1 MNFNGKKPDFSGWA
15 TKYNIGCADGR
26 TIMTD
31 AFADDDGRDVPIVYG
46 HNHKDIDSVL
56 GHGLL
61 EGRPEGIYMYGFLN
75 ETDRGKNA
83 KMQIEHGDIKYLSI
97 YANNLEEHA
106 GDVYHGVI
114 REVSLVL
121 AGANK
126 GAVIDHPVIAHGD
139 GTEQIDGEAIIMTID
154 DDELVIS
161 HADEE
166 DEKKEPEKK
175 EPEEKKEDDPVEKNQ
190 NRTVKD
196 VLDSMNEE
204 QRNVLEFLVAKA
216 YEDAGESTDN
226 NEGNDE
232 DMKHDLF
239 EQDNGR
245 PVITHAMMQD
255 LINTAKEN
263 RTSLKKVVE
272 DSLKN
277 GVLAHAVYNHKEDGT
292 QGAEQKYGIAD
303 INWLFP
309 EYHELNNE
317 PELIKRRT
325 EWVSTVMN
333 GVGHSPFSRIKT
345 SYADITMDE
354 ARAKGYVKGN
364 RKVEEVFNLLRR
376 TTDPQTIYKKQKLDR
391 DDIIDITD
399 FNVVAFIK
407 KEMRIMLDEELARA
421 ILIGDGRSALN
432 NDKIQENHIRP
443 IASDDDLYTLK
454 VHAKTGTDDDG
465 TAKNIIRAV
474 IVGQEEYEG
483 SGSKL
488 MFMPQRYLT
497 NMLLLEDGFGRPLY
511 TKESLAQKMMV
522 NSIVPVPVMNGI
534 VNDDDEVLVGVI
546 VDLNDYKVGADR
558 GGAMQMFEDFD
569 IDLNQEKYLMETRCS
584 GCLVKVHSALAV
596 WLDPATGATYTEA
609 SPVDGDNP
617 KAKGWYE
624 KVGDAY
630 VKTTD
635 TTVDASK
642 TYYVKG

>member
-15 TKYNIGCADGR
+15 TKYNIYCADGR
-26 TIMTD
+26 TIMND

-61 EGRPEGIYMYGFLN
+61 ESRPEGIYMYGFLN
-75 ETDRGKNA
+75 DTDKGKNA
-83 KMQIEHGDIKYLSI
+83 KMQVEHGDIKHLSI

-139 GTEQIDGEAIIMTID
+139 SMEQVDGEAIIMTID
-154 DDELVIS
+154 DDVLSIA
-161 HADEE
+161 HA
-166 DEKKEPEKK
+166 DEKKEEKK
-175 EPEEKKEDDPVEKNQ
+175 EEKPMPKDQ
-190 NRTVKD
+190 NGGGKTVKD
-196 VLDSMNEE
+196 VLDSMNED
-204 QRNVLEFLVAKA
+204 QRNVLEYLIAKA
-216 YEDAGESTDN
+216 YEDAKGGKKESKETKD
-226 NEGNDE
+226 EGNDG

-277 GVLAHAVYNHKEDGT
+277 GVLAHAVYNHNEDGT
-292 QGAEQKYGIAD
+292 QGTEQKYGIAD

-325 EWVSTVMN
+325 EWVSVVMN

-421 ILIGDGRSALN
+421 ILIGDGRSALD

-454 VHAKTGTDDDG
+454 VHAQTGTDDDG

-522 NSIVPVPVMNGI
+522 NNIVPVPVMNGI

-609 SPVDGDNP
+609 SPVEGDNP
-617 KAKGWYE
+617 KANGWYE

>member
-26 TIMTD
+26 TIMND

-75 ETDRGKNA
+75 ETDKGKNA

-139 GTEQIDGEAIIMTID
+139 SMEQIDGEAIIMTID
-154 DDELVIS
+154 DDVIS
-161 HADEE
+161 IAHA
-166 DEKKEPEKK
+166 DEKKEEKK
-175 EPEEKKEDDPVEKNQ
+175 EEKPMPKDQ
-190 NRTVKD
+190 NGGGKTVKD
-196 VLDSMNEE
+196 VLDSMNED
-204 QRNVLEFLVAKA
+204 QRNVLEYLIAKA
-216 YEDAGESTDN
+216 YEDAKGGKKESKETKD
-226 NEGNDE
+226 EGNDG

-277 GVLAHAVYNHKEDGT
+277 GVLAHAVYNHNEDGT
-292 QGAEQKYGIAD
+292 QGTEQTYGIAD

-364 RKVEEVFNLLRR
+364 RKLEEVFSLLRR

-407 KEMRIMLDEELARA
+407 KEMRLMLDEEIARA
-421 ILIGDGRSALN
+421 ILIGDGRSPLV
-432 NDKIQENHIRP
+432 NDKIQESHIRP
-443 IASDDDLYTLK
+443 IATDDDLYTLK
-454 VHAKTGTDDDG
+454 VHAQTGTDDDG

-474 IVGQEEYEG
+474 IVGQEDYEG
-483 SGSKL
+483 SGSKK

-522 NSIVPVPVMNGI
+522 DSIVPVPVMNGF
-534 VNDDDEVLVGVI
+534 VNDDGEVLVGVI
-546 VDLNDYKVGADR
+546 VDLKDYKVGADK

-584 GCLVKVHSALAV
+584 GCLTKVHSALAV

-617 KAKGWYE
+617 KTNGWYE

>member
-26 TIMTD
+26 TIMND

-61 EGRPEGIYMYGFLN
+61 ESRPEGMYMYGFLN
-75 ETDRGKNA
+75 ETDKGKNA
-83 KMQIEHGDIKYLSI
+83 KMQIEHGDIKHLSI

-139 GTEQIDGEAIIMTID
+139 SMEQIDGEAIIMTID
-154 DDELVIS
+154 DDVIS
-161 HADEE
+161 IAHA
-166 DEKKEPEKK
+166 DEKKEEKK
-175 EPEEKKEDDPVEKNQ
+175 EEKPMPKDQ
-190 NRTVKD
+190 NGGGKTVKD
-196 VLDSMNEE
+196 VLDSMNED
-204 QRNVLEFLVAKA
+204 QRNVLEYLIAKA
-216 YEDAGESTDN
+216 YEDAKGGKKESKETKD
-226 NEGNDE
+226 EGNDG

-277 GVLAHAVYNHKEDGT
+277 GVLAHAVYNHNEDGT
-292 QGAEQKYGIAD
+292 QGTEQTYGIAD

-317 PELIKRRT
+317 PEFIKRRT

-354 ARAKGYVKGN
+354 ARAKGYMKG
-364 RKVEEVFNLLRR
+364 KLKQEEVFSLLRR

-421 ILIGDGRSALN
+421 ILIGDGRSPLD
-432 NDKIQENHIRP
+432 NDKIQESHIRP
-443 IASDDDLYTLK
+443 IATDSDLYTLK
-454 VHAKTGTDDDG
+454 VHAQTGTDDDG

-483 SGSKL
+483 SGSKV

-522 NSIVPVPVMNGI
+522 NSIVPVPVMNGF
-534 VNDDDEVLVGVI
+534 VNDADEVLVGVI
-546 VDLNDYKVGADR
+546 VDLKDYKVGADR

-569 IDLNQEKYLMETRCS
+569 IDYNQEKYLMETRCS
-584 GCLVKVHSALAV
+584 GCLTKVHSALAV

-617 KAKGWYE
+617 KTNGWYE